1 MKHWDDWVRGLTFV
15 LFVVLMINQKV
26 QLWLGLFL
34 VTLVL
39 ARWGGRLYC
48 GYICPL
54 NTSMLMAEKLKK
66 TLRIKEFK
74 QPTFLSYKHLSW
86 IMLGIVIGF
95 MVFGQVV
102 LKKQPPI
109 LPILTVLA
117 FLTALFYHPS
127 FFHNYLCPYNAPLK
141 LFGSKA
147 TFSKHVTTE
156 GCIGCTKCEKVC
168 PSHAIAVDKVS
179 RKAEIDRA
187 LCHQC
192 QECTMVC
199 PTHTISYQKVVK

>member
-1 MKHWDDWVRGLTFV
+1 MKYWDHWVRGLMFV

-34 VTLVL
+34 ISLVF
-39 ARWGGRLYC
+39 ARWLGRLYC

-54 NTSMLMAEKLKK
+54 NTSMLVAEKVKK
-66 TLRIKEFK
+66 LLRFKEFK
-74 QPTFLSYKHLSW
+74 QPRLLSYKHLSW
-86 IMLGIVIGF
+86 ITLVILVGF

-109 LPILTVLA
+109 LPILTVSA
-117 FLTALFYHPS
+117 FVIALFYHPS

-168 PSHAIAVDKVS
+168 PSLAIKVGKDS
-179 RKAEIDRA
+179 RKALIDRS

-192 QECTMVC
+192 QACTSVC
-199 PTHTISYQKVVK
+199 PTHTISYQKVR

>member
-1 MKHWDDWVRGLTFV
+1 MKHWDNWVRGLMFV
-15 LFVVLMINQKV
+15 LFVVLIINQKV

-39 ARWGGRLYC
+39 ARGLGRLYC

-54 NTSMLMAEKLKK
+54 NTSMLIAEKLRK
-66 TLRIKEFK
+66 LLGIKELK
-74 QPTFLSYKHLSW
+74 QPRLLSYKHLSW
-86 IMLGIVIGF
+86 FTLAFVIGF
-95 MVFGQVV
+95 MIFGQVV

-109 LPILTVLA
+109 LPVLTVFA
-117 FLTALFYHPS
+117 FWVALFYHPS
-127 FFHNYLCPYNAPLK
+127 FFHNHLCPYNAPLK

-147 TFSKHVTTE
+147 TFSKHVTTK

-168 PSHAIAVDKVS
+168 PSLAIMVDKNT
-179 RKAEIDRA
+179 RKANIDRS

-192 QECTMVC
+192 QECTSVC
-199 PTHTISYQKVVK
+199 PTHTISYQKVR

>member
-1 MKHWDDWVRGLTFV
+1 MRHWGNWVRGFIFA

-34 VTLVL
+34 FTLIL
-39 ARWGGRLYC
+39 ARWLGRLYC

-54 NTSMLMAEKLKK
+54 NTSMLVAEKIKKILKIGE
-66 TLRIKEFK
+66 LK
-74 QPTFLSYKHLSW
+74 QPKLLSYKHLSW
-86 IMLGIVIGF
+86 ITLTIMIGF
-95 MVFGQVV
+95 MIFGQVV

-117 FLTALFYHPS
+117 FLVALFYHPS
-127 FFHNYLCPYNAPLK
+127 FFHNHLCPYNAPLK
-141 LFGSKA
+141 MFGSKA
-147 TFSKHVTTE
+147 IFSKHVTDG

-168 PSHAIAVDKVS
+168 PSLAIKVDKGS
-179 RKAEIDRA
+179 RKALIDRS

-192 QECTMVC
+192 QECTKVC
-199 PTHTISYQKVVK
+199 PTHTISYQKVR